1 MSLPVSESVSVH
13 MTRKKSTQV
22 TKEYYR
28 VLTVNFTPNSN
39 MALRNSSVTISS
51 LHAGG
56 KSGEVSHSLQNISGA
71 SE

>member
-1 MSLPVSESVSVH
+1 
-13 MTRKKSTQV
+13 
-22 TKEYYR
+22 
-28 VLTVNFTPNSN
+28 

-71 SE
+71 SQ